1 MTESTS
7 PEQTPLQQPEAE
19 SSSSPDTQTVDPC
32 HLYADVLEEKGNQ
45 LDKLIREIG
54 DLLQQLEL
62 CRRNGPGGANWL
74 EASGSDAVHNARRQL
89 TLAALNTRTVYM
101 TMRRPQQQAVTN
113 GD

>member
-1 MTESTS
+1 MTEFTS
-7 PEQTPLQQPEAE
+7 PEQTPSQQPEAE
-19 SSSSPDTQTVDPC
+19 SSSSPGSQTVDPC

-45 LDKLIREIG
+45 LDTLIQEIG

-89 TLAALNTRTVYM
+89 MLAATNARAVYM
-101 TMRRPQQQAVTN
+101 TMRRPQQQATAN
-113 GD
+113 E

>member
-1 MTESTS
+1 MTEFTS

-19 SSSSPDTQTVDPC
+19 SSSSPGSQTVDPC

-45 LDKLIREIG
+45 LDRLIKEIG

-74 EASGSDAVHNARRQL
+74 EASGSDAVHNVRRQL
-89 TLAALNTRTVYM
+89 TLAALNTRAVYM
-101 TMRRPQQQAVTN
+101 TMRRPQQQATAN
-113 GD
+113 E

>member
-7 PEQTPLQQPEAE
+7 PEQTPLQQPEAG
-19 SSSSPDTQTVDPC
+19 SSSSPDTQTGDPC

-45 LDKLIREIG
+45 LDKLIQEIG

-74 EASGSDAVHNARRQL
+74 GASGSDAVHNARRQL
-89 TLAALNTRTVYM
+89 TLAATNARAVCM
-101 TMRRPQQQAVTN
+101 TMRRPQQQATAN
-113 GD
+113 E